1 MTKNSVVVTDTK
13 REMARMTSSLWNV
26 IFPRIKN
33 VNNSGFNRY
42 GDIST
47 DTSLLFQTNSSQQ
60 SIKEIDQYIVLLKLF
75 VLRINTPFHLMVK
88 GK

>member
-1 MTKNSVVVTDTK
+1 MTKNSVVVTNTK
-13 REMARMTSSLWNV
+13 REMGRMTSSLWNV

-60 SIKEIDQYIVLLKLF
+60 SIKEINI
-75 VLRINTPFHLMVK
+75 
-88 GK
+88 